1 MKIIIS
7 QIIEEVKTFKEKCQV
22 NQVTEAE
29 CPIHPYSLFSRHK
42 RRCLVRLGLVRL
54 SAWHLFYSSGKQVAR
69 ATLQKKFGP
78 GAESTVEIW
87 SVHENLVIYK

>member
-42 RRCLVRLGLVRL
+42 T
-54 SAWHLFYSSGKQVAR
+54 AM
-69 ATLQKKFGP
+69 P
-78 GAESTVEIW
+78 GAVRAGASLCVTLI
-87 SVHENLVIYK
+87 LF